1 MVYRPSFKRRVARRG
16 ATARRGYRAAA
27 RFLRKARGIRK
38 TVVPYGPRS
47 ISSRF
52 IRPMGLN
59 GGPMPMRFYTRFR
72 YSERFNINNSG
83 SASSLAS
90 ARINLNSLFD
100 PNNSGVGHQP
110 RGFDELCPVFY
121 QKYRVYGCRVSVEPL
136 VTSTGTF
143 GGRMLFGWQ
152 PITNTTTLVTTQEEA
167 RECIGSKVWTVS
179 NNTRPPKFVKYFDCA
194 SVCGY
199 PKSSY
204 RGDDETAAL
213 YNQNPEILSR
223 LHLFV
228 GSPDDTTAV
237 SAVLNVELTFYC
249 VLFERDVVAAS

>member
-1 MVYRPSFKRRVARRG
+1 MVYSKLTRFKKSALKRR
-16 ATARRGYRAAA
+16 RAATRRYALRA
-27 RFLRKARGIRK
+27 RAPLRRRRI
-38 TVVPYGPRS
+38 PIGPSS
-47 ISSRF
+47 ISTRF
-52 IRPMGLN
+52 TRPMGLN
-59 GGPMPMRFYTRFR
+59 GGPLPLRFYTRFR
-72 YSERFNINNSG
+72 YSERYSINNSG
-83 SASSLAS
+83 AASSLAS
-90 ARINLNSLFD
+90 QRINLNSLFD
-100 PNNSGVGHQP
+100 PNNSGIGHQP
-110 RGFDELCPVFY
+110 RGYDQLCPVFY
-121 QKYRVYGCRVSVEPL
+121 QKYRVYGCRVQVEPL

-152 PITNTTTLVTTQEEA
+152 PITNTTTPVTTQEEA
-167 RECIGSKVWTVS
+167 RECIGAKVWTVS

-199 PKSSY
+199 PKTTY

-223 LHLFV
+223 LHLFI
-228 GSPDDTTAV
+228 GSPDDVTAV